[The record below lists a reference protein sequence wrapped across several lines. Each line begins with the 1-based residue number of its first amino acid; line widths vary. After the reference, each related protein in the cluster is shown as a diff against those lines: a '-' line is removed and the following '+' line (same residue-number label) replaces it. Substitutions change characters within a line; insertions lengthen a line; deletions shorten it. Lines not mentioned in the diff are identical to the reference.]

1 MGAPVNPANRPRRGT
16 PLTFALDQIAAAMA
30 PRPGGRRG
38 LPAPVAVE
46 DFEIV
51 AMGPR
56 PEGRGGVYRPSQ
68 PDAVREPQW
77 GRGLKAAEGARCR
90 LGP

>member
-1 MGAPVNPANRPRRGT
+1 MGAPVNPANRPQRGT

-30 PRPGGRRG
+30 PRPGGRGG

-46 DFEIV
+46 DFEIA

-56 PEGRGGVYRPSQ
+56 PEGRGGAGVAGVEIRGQ
-68 PDAVREPQW
+68 T
-77 GRGLKAAEGARCR
+77 GRNGAAA
-90 LGP
+90 